1 MTVNSKSRR
10 VLIIDRDNVRRGM
23 LACTLPAHLFSLEF
37 ASTPEKGLDLLSS
50 VQPQIVI
57 VGNDR
62 DAVDFCQ
69 RIRALP
75 AGSTFALLLMDER
88 FRDANLGKSES
99 DAAGADSYLPFPFE
113 VELLEN
119 RLKATSAGTLR
130 SMSLLSDPSG
140 AQTPQPKPDHDDEH
154 ADAWQRFGQL
164 VDQIHDQLDTV
175 DYYQLLRVDKNSA
188 SRVIKEAYFYWSL
201 HFHPDRFMRLS
212 DDVLRMKIYDIFKR
226 MSEAFK
232 VLINP
237 EARSRYDENLAGPER
252 ETSLRYLEIERTPAT
267 SIDPTAEAVTAVGKR
282 YLHFATLAE
291 SDGNHRSAMKYLTQA
306 IQVEPENQALK
317 DRLEQVKRKLG

>member
-1 MTVNSKSRR
+1 VTANSDSKR
-10 VLIIDRDNVRRGM
+10 VLIVDRDNVRRGM

-50 VQPQIVI
+50 LQPEIVI

-62 DAVDFCQ
+62 DATDFCR
-69 RIRALP
+69 RIRSLL

-88 FRDANLGKSES
+88 FRDATIGKTES
-99 DAAGADSYLPFPFE
+99 DAAGADSYLPFPFA
-113 VELLEN
+113 VELLED
-119 RLKATSAGTLR
+119 RLKATKAGTARGLSAGGTARAEL
-130 SMSLLSDPSG
+130 
-140 AQTPQPKPDHDDEH
+140 DHDAKH
-154 ADAWQRFGQL
+154 ADTWQRFGKL
-164 VDQIHDQLDTV
+164 VEQIHEQLDTV

-188 SRVIKEAYFYWSL
+188 SSVIKEAYFYWSL

-212 DDVLRMKIYDIFKR
+212 DDALKKKIYGIFKR

-237 EARSRYDENLAGPER
+237 EARSRYDENLAGPRR
-252 ETSLRYLEIERTPAT
+252 ETSLRYLEIERTPDT
-267 SIDPTAEAVTAVGKR
+267 LIDPTAEATTAVGKR

-291 SDGNHRSAMKYLTQA
+291 SEGNLRSALKYLTQA
-306 IQVEPENQALK
+306 IQLEPENQALK
-317 DRLEQVKRKLG
+317 NRLEDVKRKLG